1 MNLNIPLA
9 CDMNVFTPAEREAHV
24 QNTIQLVENMQGSRK
39 IENGFEIAFP
49 NETQIIIRI
58 GEFIALERLCCPF
71 LTFDLGVLSRDE
83 PVRLSIAGPEGTQEF
98 LRMEFEGAF
107 S

>member
-1 MNLNIPLA
+1 MNTNVPLA
-9 CDMNVFTPAEREAHV
+9 CDMNVFTPAEREAHA
-24 QNTIQLVENMQGSRK
+24 QNTVQLVGIMQGNHE
-39 IENGFEIAFP
+39 IENGFEITFP
-49 NETQIIIRI
+49 NETQIITRI

-71 LTFDLGVLSRDE
+71 LIFTLNVLSKDE
-83 PVRLSIAGPEGTQEF
+83 PVRLSITGPDGTQEF